1 MISEALFLN
10 QTNLITFVMVDSTY
24 TEVAGLGGA
33 FTLQI
38 SKAGGAFNPST
49 GAKAEISNGWY
60 SYLLS
65 AAECN
70 TIGPLAIR
78 VTGAGCI
85 QQNLEYVV
93 RSRTAGCI
101 QFTYTATDSVTLLV
115 VPDCEVWFTTD
126 VAGSNVVWKGFTD
139 ALGIARDDDGDLPC
153 LDAGTYYVWKHKVGY
168 EPDAWPDTE
177 LVS

>member
-1 MISEALFLN
+1 MISEALMYN
-10 QTNLITFVMVDSTY
+10 QTNLITFVMVDATY
-24 TEVAGLGGA
+24 TEVPGLGGT

-70 TIGPLAIR
+70 TVGPLSIR

-101 QFTYTATDSVTLLV
+101 EYTYTVLNSVTLLPMAGV
-115 VPDCEVWFTTD
+115 EVWFTTD
-126 VAGSNVVWKGFTD
+126 VAGVNIVWHGFTD
-139 ALGIARDDDGDLPC
+139 AFGVARDADDELPC
-153 LDAGTYYVWKHKVGY
+153 LDAGTYYAWKNHVGFT
-168 EPDAWPDTE
+168 DDDNPDTE
-177 LVS
+177 VVS